1 MRIDHILYKSTSN
14 EYIYALNEILSTAE
28 AFVVPKKQTV
38 RHLFSTKD
46 LPITHIGYR
55 ISPDTRSE
63 HERLEDE
70 YRFYYPPTS
79 LEGIEVP
86 VPKSVKKIIIPNT
99 ITNISDQAFKSLS
112 GVTFE
117 IEDGSPFEFDG
128 KRLIVKNTGVV
139 LYENNC
145 G

>member
-1 MRIDHILYKSTSN
+1 
-14 EYIYALNEILSTAE
+14 
-28 AFVVPKKQTV
+28 VPKKQTV
-38 RHLFSTKD
+38 RHLKSTKD

-55 ISPDTRSE
+55 LCPDTRSE
-63 HERLEDE
+63 QERLEDE
-70 YRFYYPPTS
+70 YRFYYPPAS

-86 VPKSVKKIIIPNT
+86 VPKSVKKIVIPNT
-99 ITNISDQAFKSLS
+99 ITDISKKAFKNLS

-117 IEDGSPFEFDG
+117 IENGSPFEFDG
-128 KRLIVKNTGVV
+128 KRLMIKKSGEI